1 MMVHNPVQDNCVS
14 KSETSREGLAHGR
27 NGVISSGHPQTVTQR
42 PDDKLKFRVASLNVG
57 TMRGRSG
64 EVVETMNRRMVDM
77 CCLQEVRWRGASAR
91 LIQGKDSHYKMFWVG
106 SKDGTGGVA
115 ILLAE
120 KWTENVIDVNRVND
134 RIMFV
139 KLLLGKS
146 IVVLVSVYA
155 PQQGL
160 PDSEKDAFYVS
171 EPVTHKGKES

>member
-1 MMVHNPVQDNCVS
+1 MIRC
-14 KSETSREGLAHGR
+14 
-27 NGVISSGHPQTVTQR
+27 
-42 PDDKLKFRVASLNVG
+42 
-57 TMRGRSG
+57 
-64 EVVETMNRRMVDM
+64 MVDM

-91 LIQGKDSHYKMFWVG
+91 LIQGKDSHYKMFWVR
-106 SKDGTGGVA
+106 SKVGTGGVA

-120 KWTENVIDVNRVND
+120 KWTENVIDVNHVND

-160 PDSEKDAFYVS
+160 PD
-171 EPVTHKGKES
+171 